1 MNAVFQEHY
10 QDIKNAITSI
20 VDNSYEGLVNHL
32 NKGKLGKIVV
42 NFNCILIYL
51 MNIISGQLHTIEIDD
66 LIALLKQYL
75 NITLVV
81 TIIIY
86 LILIVI
92 VRWFFF
98 LKLKIYCNQI
108 ILLKK
113 IFKLYQMQEQ

>member
-1 MNAVFQEHY
+1 
-10 QDIKNAITSI
+10 
-20 VDNSYEGLVNHL
+20 
-32 NKGKLGKIVV
+32 
-42 NFNCILIYL
+42 